1 MRVLLAN
8 DDGINAPGIS
18 ALARRFSREHE
29 VYIVA
34 PDTNRSAA
42 SCSMTVARPM
52 KIVKIDSENLPSVAA
67 FSLAGSPVDC
77 ALCGIAGPH
86 VPDVDVVV
94 SGINDGPNVG
104 TDIIYSGTC
113 GAARHAS
120 LSGIPGIAL
129 SVDCNS
135 FRDPQDSGNDLYY
148 DTVADFAC
156 RNLEKLIELCGE
168 KKMVGDRYV
177 YERFVNVNT
186 PCLKKY
192 KGVRLTNPCVRR
204 YFDKI
209 EIEKMDDE
217 SMTSTCVGECKVF
230 SYGDDMAAFKA
241 TESGYVSVS
250 SVYAEA
256 AFVDLRGFE
265 NSFIV

>member
-120 LSGIPGIAL
+120 LSPNAVDKPDFRPEHWSPSLFWARPAAGHTSNWWFL
-129 SVDCNS
+129 S
-135 FRDPQDSGNDLYY
+135 
-148 DTVADFAC
+148 DFSPST
-156 RNLEKLIELCGE
+156 G
-168 KKMVGDRYV
+168 
-177 YERFVNVNT
+177 
-186 PCLKKY
+186 
-192 KGVRLTNPCVRR
+192 TNPPCAPRH
-204 YFDKI
+204 
-209 EIEKMDDE
+209 
-217 SMTSTCVGECKVF
+217 
-230 SYGDDMAAFKA
+230 
-241 TESGYVSVS
+241 
-250 SVYAEA
+250 
-256 AFVDLRGFE
+256 
-265 NSFIV
+265 